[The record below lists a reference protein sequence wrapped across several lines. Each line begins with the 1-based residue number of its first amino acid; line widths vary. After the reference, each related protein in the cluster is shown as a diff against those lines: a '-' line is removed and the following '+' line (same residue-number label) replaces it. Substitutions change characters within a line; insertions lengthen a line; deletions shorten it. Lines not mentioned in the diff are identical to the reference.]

1 MHAYRMYTAIIYAIH
16 ISQSI
21 MKSINAQTESY
32 WQAKESLF
40 LDYYQTEFKLA
51 LMARLGSAHFYKHI
65 FSTNR
70 KNHVLLL

>member
-1 MHAYRMYTAIIYAIH
+1 MYTAIIYAIH
-16 ISQSI
+16 ISQSLI
-21 MKSINAQTESY
+21 KSINAQTESY

-65 FSTNR
+65 FSANR